1 MNEVLENI
9 VICGRLGKTPEL
21 RYSRNK
27 QVPMCFLDVAENQ
40 EDVESTI
47 WHRVI
52 VWGEQAEFCHARLKT
67 GVEFFVQGQKQ
78 RRSYIDKEG
87 QSREIEEIKARLI
100 GLPKGV

>member
-1 MNEVLENI
+1 MNTLQENI

-21 RYSRNK
+21 KYSKNK
-27 QVPMCFLDVAENQ
+27 QVPMCFLDVAEKKVNQ
-40 EDVESTI
+40 DEAT

-78 RRSYIDKEG
+78 KRSYIDKDG
-87 QSREIEEIKARLI
+87 QTHEIEEIKARLI
-100 GLPKGV
+100 GLPKGL